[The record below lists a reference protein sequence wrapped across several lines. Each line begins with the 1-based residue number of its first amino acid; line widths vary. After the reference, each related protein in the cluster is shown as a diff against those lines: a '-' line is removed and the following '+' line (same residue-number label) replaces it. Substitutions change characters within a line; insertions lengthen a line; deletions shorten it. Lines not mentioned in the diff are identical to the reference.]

1 MGTWGTAISS
11 NDSYKDVYS
20 EFMDLYND
28 GLEVQEITEIIIKR
42 NSEIINDPEDGP
54 NFWFAMAMAQWQCKG
69 LDNNIFNKVKQIVEN
84 DEDIKIWHELG
95 ASRKDIDKR
104 RGVLKAF
111 IEKISTENP
120 KAKRRKKKI
129 LRDSIFQ
136 KGDCL
141 VFKLHSGNYGGAFV
155 LASENQTEYGLNLIA
170 TTTIDQKEIPTVEDF
185 KKSYVLI
192 RKIQWSPKQWRDYE
206 SISWYYSQFFKKST
220 INLTVVG
227 NLKVD
232 KEYHLDKDFRG
243 FSQWDDIQK
252 TVELNPENIKERG
265 KPDKTLRLKKLI

>member
-11 NDSYKDVYS
+11 NDTYKDVYS

-28 GLEVQEITEIIIKR
+28 GLEVQEITDIIVKR
-42 NSEIINDPEDGP
+42 NSEIIDDPEDGH
-54 NFWFAMAMAQWQCKG
+54 NFWFAIAMAQWQCKA
-69 LDNNIFNKVKQIVEN
+69 LDNNVFNKVIQIVEN
-84 DEDIKIWHELG
+84 DDDIKSWHVLG

-104 RGVLKAF
+104 KGVLKAF
-111 IEKISTENP
+111 IEKLSTETP
-120 KAKRRKKKI
+120 KVKRRKKKI
-129 LRDSIFQ
+129 LRDSIFL

-155 LASENQTEYGLNLIA
+155 LASEKQTEYGMNLIA
-170 TTTIDQKEIPTVEDF
+170 TTTLDQKEIPTVEDF
-185 KKSYVLI
+185 KNSYVLI
-192 RKIQWSPKQWRDYE
+192 RKIQWSPKHWRDSE
-206 SISWYYSQFFKKST
+206 SISWYYSKFFKKST

-232 KEYHLDKDFRG
+232 KEYHLDKDFRS
-243 FSQWDDIQK
+243 FSQWDNIK
-252 TVELNPENIKERG
+252 ETVESNPENIKERG

>member
-11 NDSYKDVYS
+11 NDTYKDVYS

-28 GLEVQEITEIIIKR
+28 GLEVQEITELIIKK
-42 NSEIINDPEDGP
+42 NSEIIDDPEDGP
-54 NFWFAMAMAQWQCKG
+54 NFWFAIAMAQWQCKA
-69 LDNNIFNKVKQIVEN
+69 LDNNIFIKVKQIADS
-84 DEDIKIWHELG
+84 DEDIKSWHELG

-104 RGVLKAF
+104 KGVLKAF

-155 LASENQTEYGLNLIA
+155 LASEKQTEYGLNLIA

-206 SISWYYSQFFKKST
+206 SISWYYSQFFKKSP

-232 KEYHLDKDFRG
+232 KEYHLDKDFRS
-243 FSQWDDIQK
+243 FSQWDDIKK

>member
-11 NDSYKDVYS
+11 NDTYKDVYS

-42 NSEIINDPEDGP
+42 NSEIIDDPEDGP
-54 NFWFAMAMAQWQCKG
+54 NFWFAIAMAQWQCKA
-69 LDNNIFNKVKQIVEN
+69 LDNNIFIKVKQIVEN
-84 DEDIKIWHELG
+84 DEDIKSWLELG

-104 RGVLKAF
+104 KGVLKAF

-155 LASENQTEYGLNLIA
+155 LASEKQTEYGLNLIA
-170 TTTIDQKEIPTVEDF
+170 TTTIDQKEIPTVENF

-192 RKIQWSPKQWRDYE
+192 RKIQWSPKQWRDFE

-220 INLTVVG
+220 ITLTVVG

-232 KEYHLDKDFRG
+232 KEYHLDKDFRS
-243 FSQWDDIQK
+243 FSQWDDIKK

>member
-1 MGTWGTAISS
+1 
-11 NDSYKDVYS
+11 
-20 EFMDLYND
+20 
-28 GLEVQEITEIIIKR
+28 
-42 NSEIINDPEDGP
+42 
-54 NFWFAMAMAQWQCKG
+54 MAMAQWQCKG

>member
-11 NDSYKDVYS
+11 NDTYKDVYS

-28 GLEVQEITEIIIKR
+28 GLEVQEITELIIKK
-42 NSEIINDPEDGP
+42 NSEIIDDPEDGP
-54 NFWFAMAMAQWQCKG
+54 NFWFAIAMAQWQCKA
-69 LDNNIFNKVKQIVEN
+69 LDKNIFIKVKQIVEN
-84 DEDIKIWHELG
+84 DEDIKSWHELG

-104 RGVLKAF
+104 KGVLKAF

-155 LASENQTEYGLNLIA
+155 LASEKQTEYGLNLIA

-227 NLKVD
+227 NLKID
-232 KEYHLDKDFRG
+232 KEYHLDKDFRS
-243 FSQWDDIQK
+243 FSQWDDIKK
-252 TVELNPENIKERG
+252 TVELNPDNIKERG

>member
-11 NDSYKDVYS
+11 NDTYNDVYS

-28 GLEVQEITEIIIKR
+28 GVEAQEITEIIIKR
-42 NSEIINDPEDGP
+42 YSEIIDDPEDGP
-54 NFWFAMAMAQWQCKG
+54 NFWFAIAMAQWQCKA
-69 LDNNIFNKVKQIVEN
+69 LDNNIFIKVKQIVEN
-84 DEDIKIWHELG
+84 DEDIKSWHELG

-104 RGVLKAF
+104 KGVLKAF

-232 KEYHLDKDFRG
+232 KEYHLDKDFRS
-243 FSQWDDIQK
+243 FSQWDDIKK

>member
-28 GLEVQEITEIIIKR
+28 GLEVQEITDIIVKR
-42 NSEIINDPEDGP
+42 NSEIIDDPEDGH
-54 NFWFAMAMAQWQCKG
+54 NFWFAIAMAQWQCKA
-69 LDNNIFNKVKQIVEN
+69 LDNNVFNKVKQIVEN
-84 DEDIKIWHELG
+84 DDDIKSWHVLE

-104 RGVLKAF
+104 KGVLKAF
-111 IEKISTENP
+111 IEKLSTENP

-155 LASENQTEYGLNLIA
+155 LVSEKQTEYGMNLIA
-170 TTTIDQKEIPTVEDF
+170 TTTLDQKEIPTVEDF
-185 KKSYVLI
+185 KNSYVLI
-192 RKIQWSPKQWRDYE
+192 RKIQWSPKHWRDSE

-232 KEYHLDKDFRG
+232 KEYHLDKDFRS
-243 FSQWDDIQK
+243 FSQWDNIK
-252 TVELNPENIKERG
+252 ETVESNPENIKERG